1 MGSPQANLELSSCQ
15 KLKHIHPERLHKD
28 KSFKMWTHIKGN
40 TFTFLFI
47 FGCFV
52 AFTLAATSEEAEII
66 EDILKIEN
74 ESSEDILK
82 TENDSSEDMSS
93 SESVR
98 SARFLRWPKPSKKI
112 KLRKRLGHPSPQNL
126 DPMKPKKRLHVK
138 TPLFMAKRPMRA
150 NPMVYKKVARKGP
163 LGVKLPPRGP
173 EPSPQRGLKRGPI
186 PIPQRG
192 HKTPRKLPMPV
203 PPKNLKA
210 PKAPPR
216 AIYKKQLK
224 HKNLVPKK
232 TQNKKVVPALGL
244 EKPVINEVVNKKIV
258 PKPAGPLATK
268 QHQKK
273 QGLLADER
281 FFFPTRPKRRPRP
294 SKKRPK
300 KRPSKYR
307 RPKPQPKPKPQAV
320 YKPKPTKKPARYPK
334 TTTKAAPVY
343 KPAPTGYPDVEITSY
358 KPPQNVYNPSSD
370 VDNFPAFSK
379 PNFPDLSGPSP
390 TGYPKAEVTSY
401 SPPKDVYNP
410 SS

>member
-1 MGSPQANLELSSCQ
+1 MGSPQANLGLSSCQ

-28 KSFKMWTHIKGN
+28 KFFKMWTHIKGN

-52 AFTLAATSEEAEII
+52 AFTLATTSKEEAEII

-74 ESSEDILK
+74 ESSEDML
-82 TENDSSEDMSS
+82 S

-98 SARFLRWPKPSKKI
+98 SARFLRWPRPSKKI
-112 KLRKRLGHPSPQNL
+112 KLRKRLGHPLPQNL

-186 PIPQRG
+186 PTPQRG

-203 PPKNLKA
+203 PPKNLKT

-232 TQNKKVVPALGL
+232 TQNKKVVPG
-244 EKPVINEVVNKKIV
+244 
-258 PKPAGPLATK
+258 
-268 QHQKK
+268 
-273 QGLLADER
+273 
-281 FFFPTRPKRRPRP
+281 
-294 SKKRPK
+294 
-300 KRPSKYR
+300 
-307 RPKPQPKPKPQAV
+307 
-320 YKPKPTKKPARYPK
+320 
-334 TTTKAAPVY
+334 
-343 KPAPTGYPDVEITSY
+343 
-358 KPPQNVYNPSSD
+358 
-370 VDNFPAFSK
+370 
-379 PNFPDLSGPSP
+379 
-390 TGYPKAEVTSY
+390 
-401 SPPKDVYNP
+401 
-410 SS
+410 